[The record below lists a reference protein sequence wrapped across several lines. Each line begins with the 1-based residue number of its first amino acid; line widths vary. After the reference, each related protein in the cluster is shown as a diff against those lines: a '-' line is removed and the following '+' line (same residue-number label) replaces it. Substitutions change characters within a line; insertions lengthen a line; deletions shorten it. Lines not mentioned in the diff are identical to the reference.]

1 MAAVHS
7 DFELWLADK
16 LRALNIDPDV
26 FGSYITGILEGNE
39 TEDEKSEALQ
49 GILTEVCVGDRMLRC
64 ASSHSLKVLRFTPAD
79 LICLFLCRQEDALC
93 DVKDEIFN
101 KWSEYNERPAEGDV
115 RVNDEQGKYNV
126 EAKLVSLMEEQAKSV
141 VAEKNLSVEEQKL
154 RQAILAQYGEVS
166 DGEEDVV
173 TKPSAEAVAASVA
186 SGAAPKEHY
195 VPKLLARNTNAE
207 NVAHAEKEKRELS
220 KQEHERKK
228 AQDKLNR
235 EKQKQQAQERKD
247 KERKRTQKGERRR

>member
-1 MAAVHS
+1 MAAVYS
-7 DFELWLADK
+7 DFELWLTDK

-49 GILTEVCVGDRMLRC
+49 GILTEVC
-64 ASSHSLKVLRFTPAD
+64 
-79 LICLFLCRQEDALC
+79 EDALC

-101 KWSEYNERPAEGDV
+101 KWSEYNERPAEGDA

-173 TKPSAEAVAASVA
+173 TKPSAELVATSVA

>member
-1 MAAVHS
+1 MAAVYG

-49 GILTEVCVGDRMLRC
+49 GILTEVC
-64 ASSHSLKVLRFTPAD
+64 
-79 LICLFLCRQEDALC
+79 EDALC

-101 KWSEYNERPAEGDV
+101 KWSEYHERPAEGDV

-166 DGEEDVV
+166 DGEEEVV
-173 TKPSAEAVAASVA
+173 TKSSAESVAPSVA
-186 SGAAPKEHY
+186 SGAAHKEHY
-195 VPKLLARNTNAE
+195 VPKQ
-207 NVAHAEKEKRELS
+207 NVAQAEKEKREHS

-235 EKQKQQAQERKD
+235 DKQKQQAQERKD

>member
-49 GILTEVCVGDRMLRC
+49 GILTEVC
-64 ASSHSLKVLRFTPAD
+64 
-79 LICLFLCRQEDALC
+79 EDALC

-141 VAEKNLSVEEQKL
+141 VAEKNLSAEEQKL

-166 DGEEDVV
+166 DGEEEVV
-173 TKPSAEAVAASVA
+173 TKSSTESVAPPAASGVA
-186 SGAAPKEHY
+186 HKEHY
-195 VPKLLARNTNAE
+195 VPKLVLARNTNAE
-207 NVAHAEKEKRELS
+207 NVAQAEKEKREHS

>member
-1 MAAVHS
+1 MAAVHG
-7 DFELWLADK
+7 DFELWLTDK

-49 GILTEVCVGDRMLRC
+49 GILTEVC
-64 ASSHSLKVLRFTPAD
+64 
-79 LICLFLCRQEDALC
+79 EDALC

-115 RVNDEQGKYNV
+115 RVDDEQGKYNV

-166 DGEEDVV
+166 DGEEEVV
-173 TKPSAEAVAASVA
+173 TKSSTESVVAPPAT
-186 SGAAPKEHY
+186 SGAAHKEHY

-207 NVAHAEKEKRELS
+207 NVAQAEKEKREHS

>member
-1 MAAVHS
+1 MRSAVSMAAVYG

-49 GILTEVCVGDRMLRC
+49 GILTEVC
-64 ASSHSLKVLRFTPAD
+64 
-79 LICLFLCRQEDALC
+79 EDALC

-101 KWSEYNERPAEGDV
+101 KWSEYHERPAEGDV

-166 DGEEDVV
+166 DGEEEVV
-173 TKPSAEAVAASVA
+173 TKSSAESVAPSVA
-186 SGAAPKEHY
+186 SGAAHKEHY

-207 NVAHAEKEKRELS
+207 NVAQAEKEKREHS

-235 EKQKQQAQERKD
+235 DKQKQQAQERKD

>member
-49 GILTEVCVGDRMLRC
+49 GILTEVC
-64 ASSHSLKVLRFTPAD
+64 
-79 LICLFLCRQEDALC
+79 EDALC

-166 DGEEDVV
+166 DGEEEVV
-173 TKPSAEAVAASVA
+173 TKSSTESVVAPSAA

-207 NVAHAEKEKRELS
+207 NVAQAEKEKREHS

>member
-1 MAAVHS
+1 MSAVSMAAVHG

-49 GILTEVCVGDRMLRC
+49 GILTEVC
-64 ASSHSLKVLRFTPAD
+64 
-79 LICLFLCRQEDALC
+79 EDAIGN
-93 DVKDEIFN
+93 VKDEIFN
-101 KWSEYNERPAEGDV
+101 KWSECNDRPAEGDV
-115 RVNDEQGKYNV
+115 RVDEQGKYNV

-141 VAEKNLSVEEQKL
+141 VAEKKQTLEEQKL

-173 TKPSAEAVAASVA
+173 TKSSAEPVTNPAAA
-186 SGAAPKEHY
+186 GATHKEHY
-195 VPKLLARNTNAE
+195 APKLLARNTNAE
-207 NVAHAEKEKRELS
+207 HVAQAEKEKREQS

-235 EKQKQQAQERKD
+235 EKQKQQAQDRKE

>member
-1 MAAVHS
+1 MAALHG
-7 DFELWLADK
+7 DFELWLTDK

-49 GILTEVCVGDRMLRC
+49 GILTEVCVG
-64 ASSHSLKVLRFTPAD
+64 
-79 LICLFLCRQEDALC
+79 
-93 DVKDEIFN
+93 EIA
-101 KWSEYNERPAEGDV
+101 W
-115 RVNDEQGKYNV
+115 KYNV

-166 DGEEDVV
+166 DGEDNLADMFLDLLV
-173 TKPSAEAVAASVA
+173 TSLAV
-186 SGAAPKEHY
+186 
-195 VPKLLARNTNAE
+195 LARNTNAE
-207 NVAHAEKEKRELS
+207 NVAQAEKEKREHS

>member
-1 MAAVHS
+1 MAAVHG

-49 GILTEVCVGDRMLRC
+49 GILTEVC
-64 ASSHSLKVLRFTPAD
+64 
-79 LICLFLCRQEDALC
+79 EDALC

-166 DGEEDVV
+166 DGEEEVV
-173 TKPSAEAVAASVA
+173 TKSSAESVVAPSVA

-207 NVAHAEKEKRELS
+207 NVAQAEKEKREHS

>member
-1 MAAVHS
+1 MAALHG

-16 LRALNIDPDV
+16 LRVLNIDPDV
-26 FGSYITGILEGNE
+26 FGSYIKGILEGTE
-39 TEDEKSEALQ
+39 TEDEKAEALQ
-49 GILTEVCVGDRMLRC
+49 GILTEVC
-64 ASSHSLKVLRFTPAD
+64 
-79 LICLFLCRQEDALC
+79 EDAIS
-93 DVKDEIFN
+93 DVKNEIFS
-101 KWSEYNERPAEGDV
+101 KWSEYNNKPAEGDV
-115 RVNDEQGKYNV
+115 RVNEQGQYNV

-166 DGEEDVV
+166 DGEEEVV
-173 TKPSAEAVAASVA
+173 AKPSVESVA
-186 SGAAPKEHY
+186 PAACASAGATPKEHY

-207 NVAHAEKEKRELS
+207 TVAQAEKEKREHS